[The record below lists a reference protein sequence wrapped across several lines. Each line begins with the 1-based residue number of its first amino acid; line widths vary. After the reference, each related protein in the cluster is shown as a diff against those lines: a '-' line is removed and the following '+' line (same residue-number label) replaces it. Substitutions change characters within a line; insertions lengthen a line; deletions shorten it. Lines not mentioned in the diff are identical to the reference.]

1 MKRVNFL
8 GIDPGKEGALV
19 LLSPEGTILG
29 KQLMPL
35 GSDGTLDKTEIMD
48 LFLEWCTWDEFHVFL
63 ERVIPFALNAKGALN
78 FGRQLGMLEFIFWKY
93 GYASTFVE
101 AAKWSKEIHQ
111 GIDSNLKPKA
121 KSLIAAERLF
131 PGQDLRATEK
141 SKKPHEGIVDALLI
155 AEYGRRMTKK

>member
-1 MKRVNFL
+1 MKKINIL
-8 GIDPGKEGALV
+8 GIDPGKEGGLV
-19 LLSPEGTILG
+19 LLGPEGNILG
-29 KQLMPL
+29 KEVMPI
-35 GSDGTLDKTEIMD
+35 GEDQCLDKLGIMD
-48 LFLEWCTWDEFHVFL
+48 LFFEWWTWDEFHVYM

-93 GYASTFVE
+93 AYPATFVE

-121 KSLIAAERLF
+121 KSQIATERLF

-155 AEYGRRMTKK
+155 AEYGRRMLKK